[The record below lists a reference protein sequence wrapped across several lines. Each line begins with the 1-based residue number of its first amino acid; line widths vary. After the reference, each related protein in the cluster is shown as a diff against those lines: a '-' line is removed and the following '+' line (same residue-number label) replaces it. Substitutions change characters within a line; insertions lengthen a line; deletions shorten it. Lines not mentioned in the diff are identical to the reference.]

1 MFFKA
6 TRYTTKRIPKKHL
19 AQNVPNASK
28 FFNLCFLGSKFRPQ
42 IKPMQIM
49 SCNKFPGFNLTAG
62 DLNLTILVEVFTNHI
77 SAENTYFTNYL
88 EWTEHKIM
96 GFKPAN
102 RYRIIRQSLLFMIS
116 IIIHFFVNQKLC
128 KHYVY
133 GAEHNKL
140 QSKTL
145 TIQTF
150 IYYWIYSGVR
160 KVFWKKKFHYTC
172 NIKMSP
178 FEGLL

>member
-28 FFNLCFLGSKFRPQ
+28 FFNLCFLGSKFRPR

-102 RYRIIRQSLLFMIS
+102 RYR
-116 IIIHFFVNQKLC
+116 C

>member
-1 MFFKA
+1 
-6 TRYTTKRIPKKHL
+6 
-19 AQNVPNASK
+19 
-28 FFNLCFLGSKFRPQ
+28 
-42 IKPMQIM
+42 MQIM

-140 QSKTL
+140 QRQDINHSN
-145 TIQTF
+145 
-150 IYYWIYSGVR
+150 IY
-160 KVFWKKKFHYTC
+160 
-172 NIKMSP
+172 
-178 FEGLL
+178 LLLDLLWFQESILEKEISLYL